1 MGDWEKEGYVSAAGT
16 VRLSP
21 VGMKGK
27 RKCWAGAGQ
36 RGKKDDSLEA
46 EVDSA
51 NAFMRDAGEAALA
64 CLVDSWSLQRR
75 VLPSRKTAMLP
86 RTRDVNLINGE
97 VFRREARC
105 CAMYGLGWG
114 GLIT

>member
-1 MGDWEKEGYVSAAGT
+1 MSAAGT
-16 VRLSP
+16 VPLSP

-27 RKCWAGAGQ
+27 RKCWAGAAQ

-51 NAFMRDAGEAALA
+51 NALMRDAGEASLA
-64 CLVDSWSLQRR
+64 CLVDSWSSQPR
-75 VLPSRKTAMLP
+75 VLPSRKTAMFH
-86 RTRDVNLINGE
+86 RTGDATSINAE
-97 VFRREARC
+97 VFRLGARC